1 MDYALYAVSAVVA
14 ALLAVSVGRVA
25 RRRLGFVTKVE
36 SESMAPTLA
45 PGRRLPPP
53 GAPVSPGRSGAVT
66 SWSSARP
73 SWTGW
78 SSSG

>member
-45 PGRRLPPP
+45 RGRRAGRPAPPA
-53 GAPVSPGRSGAVT
+53 GGYLLKS
-66 SWSSARP
+66 
-73 SWTGW
+73 
-78 SSSG
+78 

>member
-14 ALLAVSVGRVA
+14 ALLAVALGRVA

-45 PGRRLPPP
+45 PAGDDRPAPPRLPAGP
-53 GAPVSPGRSGAVT
+53 
-66 SWSSARP
+66 AR
-73 SWTGW
+73 
-78 SSSG
+78 